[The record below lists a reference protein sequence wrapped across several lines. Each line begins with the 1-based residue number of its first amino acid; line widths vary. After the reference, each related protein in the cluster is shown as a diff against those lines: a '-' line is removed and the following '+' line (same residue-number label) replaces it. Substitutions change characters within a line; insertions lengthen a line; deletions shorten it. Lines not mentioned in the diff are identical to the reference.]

1 MSELSWGTLR
11 QKVYE
16 RANGCCEYCQTC
28 DANTG
33 QTMHVDHIAP
43 KGSNSLEN
51 LCLACS
57 NCNASKHKAVEAID
71 PNTGN
76 SVSLFNPRMQIWT
89 EHFEW
94 LEGGILLQ
102 GKSESGRATII
113 RLKMNRQMI
122 VAARERWI
130 KNGFHPPK

>member
-1 MSELSWGTLR
+1 MSDLSWNELR

-16 RANGCCEYCQTC
+16 RAKGCCEYCQTC

-33 QTMHVDHIAP
+33 QTMHVDHINP
-43 KGSNSLEN
+43 KGLDSLEN

-57 NCNASKHKAVEAID
+57 NCNASKHKAIEAID
-71 PNTGN
+71 PDTGKL
-76 SVSLFNPRMQIWT
+76 VLLFNPRSQIWA

-94 LEGGILLQ
+94 LEGGILLN
-102 GKSESGRATII
+102 GLSDIGRATII
-113 RLKMNRQMI
+113 RLKMNRQTI
-122 VAARERWI
+122 VGARERWI